1 MDLFK
6 TVQDSITPEE
16 DPASQ
21 EKLDA
26 KSKETLQHIATNSSR
41 AFFWKELAQYSLT
54 TMAIFGGM
62 AIGGAAV
69 LSAGTALAIAGGA
82 GMIGLLSSVVA
93 HRIELKNEISLEEL
107 YAKRT
112 GQSVAESLAQ
122 LKSAGKERM
131 QAQQKT
137 TALPETLPPMPY
149 QTNLHASRRFQ
160 AHEEVED
167 APTLP
172 STRISAE
179 QVMGETISVPAEKT
193 IH

>member
-16 DPASQ
+16 DPAAQ

-26 KSKETLQHIATNSSR
+26 KSKETLQHIANNSSR

-62 AIGGAAV
+62 AIGGAA
-69 LSAGTALAIAGGA
+69 LMSAGTALAIAGGCGVV
-82 GMIGLLSSVVA
+82 GMLSSVVA

-122 LKSAGKERM
+122 LKAAGKGT
-131 QAQQKT
+131 AQQKT
-137 TALPETLPPMPY
+137 FPQLPETLPPMPY
-149 QTNLHASRRFQ
+149 QTNLHASRHFH
-160 AHEEVED
+160 AHEEIAD
-167 APTLP
+167 SPALP

-179 QVMGETISVPAEKT
+179 QVKGEPIIMPTEKT

>member
-82 GMIGLLSSVVA
+82 GVVGLLSSVVA
-93 HRIELKNEISLEEL
+93 HRIEIKNEISLEEL

-122 LKSAGKERM
+122 LKSAGKEKATA
-131 QAQQKT
+131 QAVN
-137 TALPETLPPMPY
+137 LPETLPPMPY

-160 AHEEVED
+160 AHEEVAD
-167 APTLP
+167 APALP

-179 QVMGETISVPAEKT
+179 QVMGETIIMPTEKT